1 MPDAQKLEKL
11 KERIAMVRR
20 DTDKFRAEAASQL
33 AELVRTRDLAEAEAL
48 ETKAAFELTEAS
60 FCEAISAMG
69 AERDA
74 GCRRADELSR
84 EVENLR
90 GRLTDCVER
99 LYTLEGFQ
107 RTRVVASVPR
117 PDAKQGAAPSTRSRA
132 SDTTIVRE
140 MRVAME
146 GRVLEK
152 VGEIKGQLIKRVVA
166 LQASATKDE
175 LIWAHPPGPMGTAY
189 KSVDLRG
196 PFRVHY
202 GFRGCRMTGLCPRAP
217 PWLCFSITTMH
228 QALDFICPD
237 EDVVQCFVLALS
249 RVCGSSPKQG
259 CMHSHVAGRVRS
271 RGHFISLK
279 GWCKVEHGA
288 ALKGKP
294 LLKALA
300 EAARRAASS
309 FVEETAV
316 RDPSALDDRHGA
328 ATMGKR
334 ERAKLNLAS
343 RLTGTFGSGALRIFP
358 RAGETWRF
366 TGAIKEVDLYEDK
379 AGKEWANVLKCRDAA
394 GERLTVLVEELS
406 ADSAVPM
413 IRVRGTGKLRY
424 VHGWIPLTDERGAWL
439 VEELKVA

>member
-189 KSVDLRG
+189 KSVDLR
-196 PFRVHY
+196 
-202 GFRGCRMTGLCPRAP
+202 
-217 PWLCFSITTMH
+217 
-228 QALDFICPD
+228 
-237 EDVVQCFVLALS
+237 
-249 RVCGSSPKQG
+249 
-259 CMHSHVAGRVRS
+259 
-271 RGHFISLK
+271 
-279 GWCKVEHGA
+279 
-288 ALKGKP
+288 
-294 LLKALA
+294 
-300 EAARRAASS
+300 
-309 FVEETAV
+309 
-316 RDPSALDDRHGA
+316 
-328 ATMGKR
+328 
-334 ERAKLNLAS
+334 
-343 RLTGTFGSGALRIFP
+343 
-358 RAGETWRF
+358 
-366 TGAIKEVDLYEDK
+366 
-379 AGKEWANVLKCRDAA
+379 
-394 GERLTVLVEELS
+394 
-406 ADSAVPM
+406 
-413 IRVRGTGKLRY
+413 
-424 VHGWIPLTDERGAWL
+424 
-439 VEELKVA
+439 